1 MNRQWRWGSIRTNKQ
16 RWKLAR
22 LEALLLVALLLT
34 LLLAQFATHP
44 GLHVTGVTV
53 LLDVLIWKRESLRS
67 VFHAGL
73 ILALNL
79 LALLVIAFGSDPVE
93 LWLTAFYGMYAI
105 LLVAVPRS
113 K

>member
-1 MNRQWRWGSIRTNKQ
+1 M
-16 RWKLAR
+16 AR

-44 GLHVTGVTV
+44 GLHVAGVTV
-53 LLDVLIWKRESLRS
+53 LLDVLIWRRESLRS
-67 VFHAGL
+67 IFHLGL
-73 ILALNL
+73 MVVLNL
-79 LALLVIAFGSDPVE
+79 VALLVIAFGNDPVE